1 MGVARVFR
9 FPVLATVLA
18 ASLLLAGCGS
28 PAAPEGTPA
37 GTGGDGRFPVTVPHA
52 FGETTIPEKPQRVVT
67 LGLNDLAVAQAVGA
81 PIVGAIQ
88 NVTATGPVLPYLDPL
103 PAEVLALDP
112 NTELSMEQV
121 AAFAPDL
128 ILAVS
133 AFQVMDRATYDR
145 LGTIA
150 PTVAFA
156 ESLYGASMQDDARQ
170 VGRALGEQE
179 KVEELITAAD
189 ARLAGIRD
197 ELPGL
202 AGRTYL
208 FGQARGEILP
218 MVVGEQN
225 QSTAF
230 MRALGL
236 AVPASF
242 ANAPASNDLAPGTVG
257 LSYEEVGRLS
267 EADLLMMTFAGDGDR
282 AAFEDN
288 ELVRRVRAVQ
298 QGTYTPLTLDQAV
311 ALQAPNVVAA
321 GWLVDQLRPA
331 LEKVAGAGS

>member
-28 PAAPEGTPA
+28 PAAPEDASA
-37 GTGGDGRFPVTVPHA
+37 GAGSDGRFPVTIPHA
-52 FGETTIPEKPQRVVT
+52 FGETTIPQKPQRVVA
-67 LGLNDLAVAQAVGA
+67 LGLNDLAVAQTVGA
-81 PIVGAIQ
+81 PIVGALQ

-112 NTELSMEQV
+112 NTTLSLEQV
-121 AAFAPDL
+121 AAYEPDL

-133 AFQVMDRATYDR
+133 AFQVVDRATYDR
-145 LGTIA
+145 LSAVA

-170 VGRALGEQE
+170 VGRALGEEE
-179 KVEELITAAD
+179 KVEELIAAAD

-202 AGRTYL
+202 AGKTYL

-236 AVPASF
+236 TVPASF
-242 ANAPASNDLAPGTVG
+242 ANAPASDDLAPGTVG

-282 AAFEDN
+282 AAFENN
-288 ELVRRVRAVQ
+288 ELVRRVRAVE